1 MQTALTAKA
10 ALLVAG
16 VAVDKHAKVRFE
28 CDAREAYESSPW
40 MMHKEAAEVVR
51 SAPVQS
57 SDNVPPSCVARVMA
71 SHHAE
76 CRWAGIW
83 YNLDCHAQVPD

>member
-10 ALLVAG
+10 ALLVTG

-28 CDAREAYESSPW
+28 CDARYACESSPW
-40 MMHKEAAEVVR
+40 MTHKEAAEVVL
-51 SAPVQS
+51 SAPVQT
-57 SDNVPPSCVARVMA
+57 SDNAPPSCAARVMA

-76 CRWAGIW
+76 RWRAGIW